1 MVGKRQRLWVQKG
14 RLLTAFVL
22 VIVSATIGLISAPPA
37 AAYSCGDPSIN
48 HCYAIATW
56 TGGGGLYGGDT
67 TIQSF
72 SGPLYNPSGGA
83 TQGNFIDQEM
93 WILQGYNSAC
103 GGACWVEVGVIAL
116 VGSNQP
122 QYFWADNRPNA
133 TFYLGIIA
141 DVNSAADSNHPVQ
154 FSIAHNDPDPTRWNV
169 MVASTSGTWY
179 PYSYPNTMSA
189 DAQHIGQ
196 ELSGSPAGAYMGS
209 NYLINNRWI
218 DSSLNHYYQ
227 SSNGTAPTPSNPPY
241 GNWAVLPS
249 NSSTGGQWSNSCC

>member
-93 WILQGYNSAC
+93 WILQGYNS
-103 GGACWVEVGVIAL
+103 EGV
-116 VGSNQP
+116 S
-122 QYFWADNRPNA
+122 
-133 TFYLGIIA
+133 
-141 DVNSAADSNHPVQ
+141 
-154 FSIAHNDPDPTRWNV
+154 
-169 MVASTSGTWY
+169 
-179 PYSYPNTMSA
+179 
-189 DAQHIGQ
+189 
-196 ELSGSPAGAYMGS
+196 
-209 NYLINNRWI
+209 
-218 DSSLNHYYQ
+218 
-227 SSNGTAPTPSNPPY
+227 
-241 GNWAVLPS
+241 
-249 NSSTGGQWSNSCC
+249 